1 MPRLTQ
7 EQRDARAARYAKTPL
22 AALRTMQEYLSVRIG
37 SVIQTN
43 IREENEE
50 DLVLVNAAIAARVS
64 SLTPELQ
71 NLTALRDQLANAMRR
86 PHTSDVRS
94 ALWRALTQ
102 INVARGL
109 LADQVAAELEQ
120 RAEVAA

>member
-1 MPRLTQ
+1 MRLTQ
-7 EQRDARAARYAKTPL
+7 EQRDARATRYARTPL
-22 AALRTMQEYLSVRIG
+22 AALRTMQEYLSVRVG

-50 DLVLVNAAIAARVS
+50 DLVLVNAAIAQRVS
-64 SLTPELQ
+64 SLTPELAQ
-71 NLTALRDQLANAMRR
+71 LTALRDQIASAMRR

-94 ALWRALTQ
+94 ALWRAMTQ
-102 INVARGL
+102 VNVARGL

-120 RAEVAA
+120 PEVAA